1 MTESQHL
8 EGASGLVKKCDVELS
23 VEARRILRWEAHCA
37 SDCIELAWKP
47 TQEFLEHLASQKP
60 KFLLFCRSKPFYPN
74 QNDEE
79 CVDVDLIG
87 PDFKTA
93 YLGMVVNIKQAIS
106 IWNRSVVN
114 CFDKIVICAD
124 ALPEKKARGLFDEY
138 ANKHKKLLADG
149 PLMIL
154 RENNGCFIPVETD
167 RLSRR
172 TVEKGARKILSVLM
186 PCLAGLPIHWAPAE
200 EQDKLERFIER
211 EARERAVS
219 QTDQERQDI
228 FRRDVE

>member
-8 EGASGLVKKCDVELS
+8 ERISGLVEKYDAELS
-23 VEARRILRWEAHCA
+23 IEARRILRWEAHCA

-47 TQEFLEHLASQKP
+47 TLEFLEQLAKQKP
-60 KFLLFCRSKPFYPN
+60 KFLLCARSKPFYPN
-74 QNDEE
+74 QNDGE
-79 CVDVDLIG
+79 CVDVDLIS

-106 IWNRSVVN
+106 VWNRSVIN

-124 ALPEKKARGLFDEY
+124 ALPEKKARELFDSY
-138 ANKHKKLLADG
+138 ASKHKKLLADG

-172 TVEKGARKILSVLM
+172 TAEKGVRKILAVLM
-186 PCLAGLPIHWAPAE
+186 PCLAKLPIHWAPSE
-200 EQDKLERFIER
+200 EQKTLEKFIER

-219 QTDQERQDI
+219 QTDRERQDI
-228 FRRDVE
+228 FRRDAE